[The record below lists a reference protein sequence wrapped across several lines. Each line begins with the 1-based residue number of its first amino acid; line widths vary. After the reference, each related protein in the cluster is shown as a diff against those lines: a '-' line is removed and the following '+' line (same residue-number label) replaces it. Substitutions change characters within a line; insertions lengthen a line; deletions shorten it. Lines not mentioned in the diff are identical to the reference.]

1 MVTRVLTASLIAS
14 AIVVLLW
21 APKGSQHRD
30 KTMSLQER
38 TAFQKAVW
46 ALGH

>member
-1 MVTRVLTASLIAS
+1 MITRMLTASLVVLAV
-14 AIVVLLW
+14 VVLLW
-21 APKGSQHRD
+21 GPKDSQHWD
-30 KTMSLQER
+30 KIMSPQDR

>member
-1 MVTRVLTASLIAS
+1 MITRVLTASLIAL
-14 AIVVLLW
+14 AIAVLLW
-21 APKGSQHRD
+21 APKRPQHWD
-30 KTMSLQER
+30 KAMFPQDS

>member
-1 MVTRVLTASLIAS
+1 MITRVLTASLIAS

-21 APKGSQHRD
+21 APKRIEHWD
-30 KTMSLQER
+30 KTMSPQDR

>member
-1 MVTRVLTASLIAS
+1 MITRVLTASLIVS
-14 AIVVLLW
+14 AIVVLLS
-21 APKGSQHRD
+21 APKGAQHWD
-30 KTMSLQER
+30 KTMAPQER